1 LRVPIIAGNWKMHK
15 TGREA
20 AELARQ
26 IVERI
31 GDRRGVEVVL
41 CPPFT
46 ALAAVAAAIEG
57 SDVKLGAQNVHWEH
71 EGAFTGEISPR
82 MLLETGCAY
91 VIVGHSERRTHFGE
105 SDQMVNWRA
114 RAALANGLNPIIC
127 VGETLEQRR
136 AGTTVEVV
144 TGQVRKALEGI
155 SRDEIERV
163 VLAYEPLWAIGS
175 GLPATPADADEVA
188 RFIRKVVSDLYDAAA
203 GDRIRIQYGG
213 SVKPDNIGGFM
224 QAENIDGALVGGAS
238 LDAESFAAIVR
249 YEP

>member
-1 LRVPIIAGNWKMHK
+1 MRVPIIAGNWKMHK

>member
-1 LRVPIIAGNWKMHK
+1 MRVPIIAGNWKMHK

-26 IVERI
+26 IVQRL
-31 GDRRGVEVVL
+31 GDERGVEVVL

-46 ALAAVAAAIEG
+46 ALAAVAKAIEG
-57 SDVKLGAQNVHWEH
+57 SGVKLGAQNVHWEG

-91 VIVGHSERRTHFGE
+91 VIVGHSERRTYFGE
-105 SDQMVNWRA
+105 SDEMVNKRA

-144 TGQVRKALEGI
+144 TGQVRRALEGI

-163 VLAYEPLWAIGS
+163 VLAYEPLWAVGS
-175 GLPATPADADEVA
+175 DLPATPGDADEVA
-188 RFIRKVVSDLYDAAA
+188 GFIRKTVSGLYDAAA

-213 SVKPDNIGGFM
+213 CVKPDNIGGFM
-224 QAENIDGALVGGAS
+224 QVENIDGALVGGAS
-238 LDAESFAAIVR
+238 LDAESFAAIVQYDR
-249 YEP
+249 